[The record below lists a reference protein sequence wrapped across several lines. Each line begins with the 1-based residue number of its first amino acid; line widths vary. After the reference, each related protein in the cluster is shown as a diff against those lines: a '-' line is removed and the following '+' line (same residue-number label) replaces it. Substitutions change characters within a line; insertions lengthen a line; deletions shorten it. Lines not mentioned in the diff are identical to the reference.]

1 MRVLGLGQDESK
13 GKLSY
18 EDLPGSHRGRRLFR
32 DLPLPDI
39 CLGAPELSEQLTAA
53 TGIDFTVEEIMKIGE
68 RIWNMERLFLLAN
81 GFTKA
86 DDTLPPRIL
95 KEPVKVGPCK
105 GAVSKLDVML
115 PEYYEVRGWDAEG
128 RPTPEKLQELGLQ

>member
-1 MRVLGLGQDESK
+1 RRESSVTKIFQDLTAAVDSS
-13 GKLSY
+13 G
-18 EDLPGSHRGRRLFR
+18 
-32 DLPLPDI
+32 I
-39 CLGAPELSEQLTAA
+39 CLFLTFAIGAPELSEQLTAA